1 MKLKPNQMFL
11 VNKYKAQAR
20 YFSEKINTVPAEI
33 VQKVI
38 YCRWLLAV
46 PDLLVCI
53 NPFSIIDP
61 SLNYITKDL
70 LQKMTMK
77 GIPVLIISNNWSMDT
92 EIDGE
97 AIFL

>member
-1 MKLKPNQMFL
+1 MTK
-11 VNKYKAQAR
+11 KYRLYAAYKVFF
-20 YFSEKINTVPAEI
+20 YYSTVKRP
-33 VQKVI
+33 
-38 YCRWLLAV
+38 AV